1 MMKDFFKIEID
12 GRQFKTAYLV
22 YIVKL
27 TSKTRG
33 DFYYVGQTG
42 DRHYITAR
50 PAFRRLAGHLSDQ
63 GHSTEN
69 QIYRQI
75 AVKIL
80 GIDKASSKQTFDQ
93 QTKDRVS
100 EFLSECKI
108 EMFVHP
114 LANFL
119 SSTDRDSH
127 KSNRQLTEKIE
138 NELINYFISSVG
150 KDRLLNKKI
159 PKSEKLEFD
168 PIATDIINHIN
179 AN

>member
-1 MMKDFFKIEID
+1 MTKDFFKIEID

-27 TSKTRG
+27 TSQSRG
-33 DFYYVGQTG
+33 PFYYVGQTG
-42 DRHYITAR
+42 DRNYMTAR
-50 PAFRRLAGHLSDQ
+50 PAFRRLAGHFSDQ
-63 GHSTEN
+63 GYSTEN

-80 GIDKASSKQTFDQ
+80 GIDAASAKQTFDQ
-93 QTKDRVS
+93 QTKDTVS
-100 EFLSECKI
+100 DFLSSCKI

-119 SSTDRDSH
+119 SNADLDSH

-138 NELINYFISSVG
+138 NELINYFIQQFG
-150 KDRLLNKKI
+150 KERLLNKKL
-159 PKSEKLEFD
+159 PKSEALQFD
-168 PIATDIINHIN
+168 HITTDIINYIN
-179 AN
+179 SN

>member
-1 MMKDFFKIEID
+1 MTKDFFKIEID

-27 TSKTRG
+27 TSQTHG

-42 DRHYITAR
+42 DRHYMTAR

-80 GIDKASSKQTFDQ
+80 RIDTASAKRPFNQ
-93 QTKDRVS
+93 QTKDAVS
-100 EFLSECKI
+100 DFLSNCKI

-114 LANFL
+114 LVNFL
-119 SSTDRDSH
+119 STSDLDSH
-127 KSNRQLTEKIE
+127 KSNRQLTEKVE
-138 NELINYFISSVG
+138 NELINYFIKQVG
-150 KDRLLNKKI
+150 MERLLNKKL
-159 PKSEKLEFD
+159 PKTKTLEFD
-168 PIATDIINHIN
+168 PITTDIINHIN
-179 AN
+179 SN

>member
-1 MMKDFFKIEID
+1 MTNDFFKIEID

-27 TSKTRG
+27 TSQTLG

-42 DRHYITAR
+42 DRHHLTAR

-69 QIYRQI
+69 QVYRQI

-80 GIDKASSKQTFDQ
+80 GIENASAKQTFTQ
-93 QTKDRVS
+93 QTKDIVS

-114 LANFL
+114 LAKFV
-119 SSTDRDSH
+119 SSANSDSH
-127 KSNRQLTEKIE
+127 KSDRQLTEKIE
-138 NELINYFISSVG
+138 NELINYFIRQVG
-150 KDRLLNKKI
+150 KERLLNKKL
-159 PKSEKLEFD
+159 PKNETLQFD
-168 PIATDIINHIN
+168 PITKDIINHIN
-179 AN
+179 SN